1 MLFLC
6 LVVKCLSLRLVFEL
20 YYDFVFVCVCVLVGS
35 WLCMVYTM
43 LKMIGFELW
52 VFDILKNVIFKVC
65 VGDC

>member
-1 MLFLC
+1 MILFL
-6 LVVKCLSLRLVFEL
+6 
-20 YYDFVFVCVCVLVGS
+20 YVCVLVGS
-35 WLCMVYTM
+35 WLCIVYTM